1 MLRKAPMKLLPPIT
15 KNDLTS
21 LGFRTSLE
29 IAAGGVLTAML
40 LRWITL

>member
-1 MLRKAPMKLLPPIT
+1 MKLLPHIT
-15 KNDLTS
+15 RTDLKS
-21 LGFRTSLE
+21 LGFQTSLE